1 MKRDISLER
10 EDLDA
15 MHDVILE
22 ALDYKNEYI
31 TDDLIKE
38 YWGKLPDHI
47 KGIAIQWG
55 CNDTVFRDEMYVW
68 VIKNKKS

>member
-1 MKRDISLER
+1 MKKNVSLER

-22 ALDYKNEYI
+22 ALDYKNEDI

-38 YWGKLPDHI
+38 YWDNLPDHI
-47 KGIAIQWG
+47 KGIAVRWG

-68 VIKNKKS
+68 VVKYKK

>member
-1 MKRDISLER
+1 
-10 EDLDA
+10 

-38 YWGKLPDHI
+38 YWDKLPDHI